1 MIMDEDYNKEI
12 AGYILSIFRTNPFVV
27 MSWGIDPASI
37 TIVEVGMK
45 FHVQGFIHTG
55 YVQVVLNEGEDL
67 FEVTLIS
74 EEGETLKT
82 IEHIFVDNLISV
94 IDDAVEK
101 CENYQERISQEYG
114 IITEMVNERKW
125 DFLGNSGGSHHSS
138 IILNEGLIYFKQ
150 WIIMHMLL
158 ISESRHNDKVCQD
171 WDYKHNKK

>member
-1 MIMDEDYNKEI
+1 MDEEYSREI

-27 MSWGIDPASI
+27 MSWGINPASI
-37 TIVEVGMK
+37 TIVEVGVK

-101 CENYQERISQEYG
+101 CENYQERISQEYS
-114 IITEMVNERKW
+114 IITKTELCE
-125 DFLGNSGGSHHSS
+125 
-138 IILNEGLIYFKQ
+138 
-150 WIIMHMLL
+150 
-158 ISESRHNDKVCQD
+158 NDTSQTTP
-171 WDYKHNKK
+171 

>member
-12 AGYILSIFRTNPFVV
+12 AGYILSIFRTNPYVV
-27 MSWGIDPASI
+27 MSWGINPVSI
-37 TIVEVGMK
+37 TIVDVGVK

-82 IEHIFVDNLISV
+82 IEHIFVDNLICV
-94 IDDAVEK
+94 IDEAVEK

-114 IITEMVNERKW
+114 IITK
-125 DFLGNSGGSHHSS
+125 SA
-138 IILNEGLIYFKQ
+138 IC
-150 WIIMHMLL
+150 
-158 ISESRHNDKVCQD
+158 ESDTSQPTQ
-171 WDYKHNKK
+171 